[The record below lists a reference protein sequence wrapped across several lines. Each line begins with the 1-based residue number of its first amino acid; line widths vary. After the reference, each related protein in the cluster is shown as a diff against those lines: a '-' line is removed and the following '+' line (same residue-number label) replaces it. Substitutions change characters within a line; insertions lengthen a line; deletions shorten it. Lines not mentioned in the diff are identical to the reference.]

1 MSPFEAPGPNLIHA
15 KDRLTHDFYLR
26 WMRKPKGLAE
36 LATVESPP
44 HDVTIVATGGLT

>member
-1 MSPFEAPGPNLIHA
+1 VTFLADGSPAPVQA
-15 KDRLTHDFYLR
+15 RLHVF
-26 WMRKPKGLAE
+26 PAE